1 MQHNFVHKS
10 ILNDCKIEN
19 EIQRATNRVDLS
31 LVGVHVPDELVT
43 NFLQG
48 VYLLL
53 STRLVHPL
61 LHAHAFPF
69 LLFLGARNRNHCVH

>member
-1 MQHNFVHKS
+1 MQHNFVHES

-19 EIQRATNRVDLS
+19 EIKRATNRVDLS

-48 VYLLL
+48 V
-53 STRLVHPL
+53 
-61 LHAHAFPF
+61 
-69 LLFLGARNRNHCVH
+69 